1 MADVM
6 LEDTRIHHLDLG
18 LPDADVIPAAARLPA
33 AGRHVDEQLR
43 WFGERHRAIAP
54 DLKGFGGTPDAATP
68 GRPPPTRAAAMDPP
82 RRRPSAADQP
92 AGRPAGGP
100 GDVAAGRDGAAG
112 QAADGHQPARRIGGL
127 EALTNRPGIGPD
139 PTGSTCPP
147 WWSAAPPTS
156 WSPGDGRRHGRPD
169 PGCRAGHHR
178 RRRPPGDP
186 GAARG
191 GQPGRRA
198 AAGAD
203 LTAGPPGGGGGHPG
217 RLQAVATPAG
227 QRQPRGEAAGR
238 QAGKRPS
245 GRS

>member
-33 AGRHVDEQLR
+33 AGRHVGRAAPLVRRTASGDRPGPEGLR
-43 WFGERHRAIAP
+43 RH
-54 DLKGFGGTPDAATP
+54 P
-68 GRPPPTRAAAMDPP
+68 GRGHPGGGHRQREQQQWIRLEGDLQLLIY
-82 RRRPSAADQP
+82 RL
-92 AGRPAGGP
+92 RPAGGP
-100 GDVAAGRDGAAG
+100 GDVAAGRGGAAG

-127 EALTNRPGIGPD
+127 EALTNRPDFGPD
-139 PTGSTCPP
+139 PTGSTCPF

-156 WSPGDGRRHGRPD
+156 WSPGDGRRRGRPD

-203 LTAGPPGGGGGHPG
+203 LTAGPSGGGGHPG

-238 QAGKRPS
+238 QAGKRHS

>member
-1 MADVM
+1 
-6 LEDTRIHHLDLG
+6 
-18 LPDADVIPAAARLPA
+18 
-33 AGRHVDEQLR
+33 
-43 WFGERHRAIAP
+43 
-54 DLKGFGGTPDAATP
+54 
-68 GRPPPTRAAAMDPP
+68 MDPP

-100 GDVAAGRDGAAG
+100 GHVAAGRDGAAG

-127 EALTNRPGIGPD
+127 EALTNRPVFGPD

-156 WSPGDGRRHGRPD
+156 WSPGDGRRHGRQD

-191 GQPGRRA
+191 GQPGRGSDRRSTRRRRRSPWAAPGTGDTCRA
-198 AAGAD
+198 A
-203 LTAGPPGGGGGHPG
+203 P
-217 RLQAVATPAG
+217 ATRRSCRP
-227 QRQPRGEAAGR
+227 AGR
-238 QAGKRPS
+238 QAPQRSPVKGRARDYQPS
-245 GRS
+245 GFGRPVGLPSWRPPPNDRPPAAGARRFPRPPAPPRSALRPAGRASEAGARRSSREMCIWE